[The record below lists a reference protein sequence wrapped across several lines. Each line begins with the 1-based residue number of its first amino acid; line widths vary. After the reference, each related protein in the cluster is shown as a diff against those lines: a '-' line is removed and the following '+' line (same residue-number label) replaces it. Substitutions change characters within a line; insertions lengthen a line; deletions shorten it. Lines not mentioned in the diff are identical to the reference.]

1 VTVSAEEIA
10 REKDRLPRSW
20 GRFGKS
26 LDELEKISEPDESLL
41 SSCVA
46 INPEFKHRTI
56 RLEGGLIEMTKAT
69 NVVLAATNKRLILL
83 GTGMG
88 GAPRTH
94 HALPYDG
101 LEIVDRQKRE
111 FTLRSPEGGE
121 IRFRGAA
128 KQEIP
133 GFLDALEA
141 RTG

>member
-1 VTVSAEEIA
+1 VTVAPEEIA
-10 REKDRLPRSW
+10 REKDRFPRGW

-26 LDELEKISEPDESLL
+26 LDELEKISEADESLL

-46 INPEFKHRTI
+46 IKPEFKHRSIT
-56 RLEGGLIEMTKAT
+56 LEGGLLEMTKST
-69 NVVLAATNKRLILL
+69 NVLLAATSKRLILV

-94 HALPYDG
+94 HAIPYDG
-101 LEIVDRQKRE
+101 LEIVERKKKE

-128 KQEIP
+128 KQQIP
-133 GFLDALEA
+133 GFLDTLTAQA
-141 RTG
+141 G